1 MENADAHQGRPRRVI
16 KSVIIV
22 LTVLLI
28 VFGYAGYAW
37 MEKDIIIVVDGEKI
51 HTKTFKPTVEDVL
64 KEKDIAV
71 YPKDKVVPSLESRVE
86 QEQTINI
93 TRAFQAE
100 IHVDG
105 RQVNVATLP
114 ASVGDVL
121 AQTEIDLG
129 EKDIIEPGLE
139 TVLTK
144 DAPVIKICRIKEELI
159 TRKQKIAFHTEQKSD
174 TELER
179 GIRRIVRKGKEGL
192 KEETIKVTY
201 KDGEIIDQELV
212 STKVLAEPVSKIVA
226 LGTLQFASRG
236 GQRFQ
241 FEKVMEATATAYT
254 HTGRRTSCGTVPKVG
269 TVAVDPSQ
277 IPLGSKLYVEGYGF
291 GKAEDTGGSIRGQR
305 IDVFLETEGE
315 ARRWGRKNVKVYVLK

>member
-1 MENADAHQGRPRRVI
+1 MKYANAHQGRPRGVV

-22 LTVLLI
+22 LTMLLI
-28 VFGYAGYAW
+28 VFCFMGYAW
-37 MEKDIIIVVDGEKI
+37 MEKDITIVIDGETL
-51 HTKTFKPTVEDVL
+51 HTKTFKSTVEDVL
-64 KEKDIAV
+64 EEKDIAV
-71 YPKDKVVPSLESRVE
+71 YPKDQVVPSMGTRIENE
-86 QEQTINI
+86 NIIKI
-93 TRAFQAE
+93 TRAFPAE
-100 IHVDG
+100 IQVDG
-105 RQVNVATLP
+105 KKLSVETLP
-114 ASVGDVL
+114 VRVADVL
-121 AQTEIDLG
+121 AQAGVDLG
-129 EKDIIEPGLE
+129 EKDIVQPGLE
-139 TVLTK
+139 TIVK
-144 DAPVIKICRIKEELI
+144 KGAPAIKVSRIKEELI
-159 TRKQKIAFHTEQKSD
+159 TRKQKIAFHTEQKAD
-174 TELER
+174 TQLER

-201 KDGEIIDQELV
+201 KDGEIINQELV

-226 LGTLQFASRG
+226 VGTLQFASRG

-254 HTGRRTSCGTVPKVG
+254 HTGRRTACGTVPKVG